1 MSKAVRKPSAPA
13 IAALVC
19 VALAGASLLLP
30 SAPSYDPYQ
39 WLIWGRDLAHLDLVT
54 RGSGT
59 SWKPLPALVA
69 ALLAPFGHAQAAGWL
84 VIARAGALFAVF
96 MAFRLAARLAGSR
109 FAWPAGV
116 AAAATLALTHEFYR
130 RNAVGH
136 AEGLTTAFVLLAVE
150 RHLDGR
156 RGQAF
161 ALGVAAALIRPEA
174 WLFVL
179 VYGGW

>member
-1 MSKAVRKPSAPA
+1 MGKAVGKPSAA
-13 IAALVC
+13 GLAAFVC
-19 VALAGASLLLP
+19 LALAGVSLVLP
-30 SAPSYDPYQ
+30 SSPTYDPYQ

-59 SWKPLPALVA
+59 SWKPLPTLVA
-69 ALLAPFGHAQAAGWL
+69 ALLVPFGHAQAAGWM

-96 MAFRLAARLAGSR
+96 MAFRLAARLAGPR
-109 FAWPAGV
+109 FAWPAGI

-130 RNAVGH
+130 RNAVGN
-136 AEGLTTAFVLLAVE
+136 AEGLTTALALLAVD

-179 VYGGW
+179 VYGG